1 MSTPVALITGA
12 ASGIGLALTNHLLS
26 KSYRV
31 IMADL
36 PSSAGHHLAT
46 TLGSSAIFLPTDVS
60 SWSSQLELFKQAYE
74 WSGGRLDVLFSNA
87 GVADVD
93 NLAAVDLQEDVN
105 REGELKCPDLR
116 PLDVNLVG
124 TIYAVMLFK
133 NFVKKSGRDG
143 GKVVI
148 TASGAGQY
156 GMPSHPVYCASKH
169 GVSNVAITRRKF
181 TKASSSL
188 DLLALSVQPTRNST
202 IYQ

>member
-1 MSTPVALITGA
+1 MSSPMALVTGA
-12 ASGIGLALTNHLLS
+12 ASGIGLALTHHLLS

-36 PSSAGHHLAT
+36 PSSSGSHLVT
-46 TLGSSAIFLPTDVS
+46 TLSLKNQVIFLPTDVS

-74 WSGGRLDVLFSNA
+74 WNGGRLDVLFSNA
-87 GVADVD
+87 GVADVA
-93 NLAAVDLQEDVN
+93 NLAEVELQED
-105 REGELKCPDLR
+105 EHGDLKNPDLR

-133 NFVKKSGRDG
+133 HFVKKSRRDG

-169 GVSNVAITRRKF
+169 GVSSTSIARRGI
-181 TKASSSL
+181 TKASSL
-188 DLLALSVQPTRNST
+188 WDLHALSV
-202 IYQ
+202 